1 MQQFG
6 EFFINHWDLFL
17 ILAITLAMLGFN
29 LFGAR
34 LRGYQ
39 ETDPMI
45 AVQLMNHR
53 DALFLDVREE
63 AEIKSGLVPDAL
75 HIPLGKLVSRIQ
87 ELEKYKDRP
96 VIVGCRSGH
105 RSARGCAILRK
116 HGFETVYNLR
126 GGVMAWVNAN
136 LPLHKGGKR
145 KNKK

>member
-17 ILAITLAMLGFN
+17 ILAITLVMLGFN

-45 AVQLMNHR
+45 AVQLMNHQ
-53 DALFLDVREE
+53 DALFLDVRED
-63 AEIKSGLVPDAL
+63 AEVKAGLVPEAL
-75 HIPLGKLVSRIQ
+75 HIPLGKLNSRLS
-87 ELEKYKDRP
+87 ELDKYKDKP

-116 HGFETVYNLR
+116 NGFETVYNLR
-126 GGVMAWVNAN
+126 GGVMAWINAN
-136 LPLHKGGKR
+136 LPLNKPGKR
-145 KNKK
+145 KKKR